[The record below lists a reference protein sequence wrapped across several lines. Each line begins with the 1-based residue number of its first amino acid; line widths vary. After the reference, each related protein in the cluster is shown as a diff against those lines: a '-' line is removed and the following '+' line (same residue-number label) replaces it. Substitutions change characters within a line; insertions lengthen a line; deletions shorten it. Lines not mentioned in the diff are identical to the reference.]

1 MTWQIATF
9 AILAIVLVGGFVWYE
24 RSRPSARL
32 LGLVAA
38 LAALAAAGRV
48 ALSPVPN
55 VTPTTDIAILSGYSL
70 GGPAGFVVGAL
81 AALVS
86 NFWLGQGPWTP
97 WQMAAW
103 GLAGLAG
110 AALAKA
116 THRRLGRWGLAL
128 ACAVAGLLYGAL
140 LDLSVMVTYGGE
152 QSLERYLALSAR
164 GVPFNIAH
172 AVGNAA
178 FALAAGPAFV
188 RILTRF
194 RTRLE
199 FEWRDE
205 AQPRAPRSLGT
216 AGVAGLLIAV
226 ALACAVAAPVAQAG
240 DAAARR
246 YLERAQN
253 SDGGLPPAPGDD
265 SSISIT
271 GWAMLGLEATG
282 RNPLDLRRGGNS
294 PVSFL
299 RKTASEI
306 RSTGDLERTILAL
319 DAAGVS
325 PRSFAGRDLVGELN
339 GRRGD
344 NGSFQGQVNLTAFGI
359 LALRAVGTPRSSL
372 RRPAEWLRRAQNR
385 DGGWGFQPTSQSESD
400 SSGAAIQALAA
411 AGNTGKALARG
422 SAYLRRSQRGD
433 GGWSLAFSGP
443 TNSQSTAWA
452 VQGLIASGTSADV
465 AKGSST
471 PFDYLRSRQVAD
483 GHYRYSAASDQTPV
497 WVTGQALVAT
507 AREPFPLGTVPRAK
521 QPGGLAAPVAT
532 PAGGGGSGGS
542 ATGSGGSGGGGGPG
556 KGSDKW
562 DGLRREGRRRR
573 RRGRHPRGGGGLR
586 GVRRAARRRGRGARH
601 ERLRGGR
608 GREGARHRDPRD
620 RRPRGPRD
628 RSDGGLLHLPP
639 APAVVGTCPGLR

>member
-1 MTWQIATF
+1 MSWQVATF
-9 AILAIVLVGGFVWYE
+9 AILAVVLVGGFVWYE

-110 AALAKA
+110 AALARV

-128 ACAVAGLLYGAL
+128 ACAVGGLLYGAL

-172 AVGNAA
+172 AIANAA

-199 FEWRDE
+199 FEWHED
-205 AQPRAPRSLGT
+205 APPRAQRALGT
-216 AGVAGLLIAV
+216 AGTAGLIATV
-226 ALACAVAAPVAQAG
+226 VLACAIAAPVAHAG
-240 DAAARR
+240 DASARR

-253 SDGGLPPAPGDD
+253 PDGGLPPAPGEE

-271 GWAMLGLEATG
+271 GWAMLGLEAGG
-282 RNPLDLRRGGNS
+282 RNPLDMRRRGKS

-299 RKTASEI
+299 RQTASSI

-325 PRSFAGRDLVGELN
+325 PRAFAGRDLVGELN

-411 AGNTGKALARG
+411 VGNKGRALARG
-422 SAYLRRSQRGD
+422 SAYLRRTQRGD
-433 GGWSLAFSGP
+433 GGWSLAFNGP

-452 VQGLIASGTSADV
+452 VQGLIASGSSAEV
-465 AKGSST
+465 TKGSST
-471 PFDYLRSRQVAD
+471 PFDYLRSRQAAD
-483 GHYRYSAASDQTPV
+483 GHYRYSASSDQTPV
-497 WVTGQALVAT
+497 WVTGQTLVAT
-507 AREPFPLGTVPRAK
+507 SREQFPLATVPRAK
-521 QPGGLAAPVAT
+521 QVGGLAAPVAAPSGGAGSGAT
-532 PAGGGGSGGS
+532 AGGGGSGG
-542 ATGSGGSGGGGGPG
+542 GGGGRRGAGAKDGGAGAETAAAEAEASAEEFAEPLATAAGEPG
-556 KGSDKW
+556 TSAYEAAADEEGFGTGALVGA
-562 DGLRREGRRRR
+562 GLLVLAVGLTAGFFVYRRR
-573 RRGRHPRGGGGLR
+573 
-586 GVRRAARRRGRGARH
+586 
-601 ERLRGGR
+601 
-608 GREGARHRDPRD
+608 
-620 RRPRGPRD
+620 
-628 RSDGGLLHLPP
+628 LP
-639 APAVVGTCPGLR
+639 

>member
-1 MTWQIATF
+1 MSWQVATF
-9 AILAIVLVGGFVWYE
+9 ALLAVVLVGGFVWYE

-55 VTPTTDIAILSGYSL
+55 VTPTTDIALLSGYSL

-103 GLAGLAG
+103 GMAGLAG
-110 AALAKA
+110 AVLARA
-116 THRRLGRWGLAL
+116 THRRLGRVGLAL
-128 ACAVAGLLYGAL
+128 ACAVAALVYGAI

-152 QSLERYLALSAR
+152 QSLERYLALSGR
-164 GVPFNIAH
+164 GLPFNVAH

-199 FEWRDE
+199 FEWRDD
-205 AQPRAPRSLGT
+205 APASRPRAIGT
-216 AGVAGLLIAV
+216 AGAAGALV
-226 ALACAVAAPVAQAG
+226 ALVLALALAAPPAQAG
-240 DAAARR
+240 EAAARR

-253 SDGGLPPAPGDD
+253 KDGGLPATPGGE
-265 SSISIT
+265 SSVSIT
-271 GWAMLGLEATG
+271 GWAMLGLEANG
-282 RNPLDLRRGGNS
+282 RNPLDMRRAGRS
-294 PVSFL
+294 PVGFL
-299 RKTASEI
+299 RKTAAQI

-325 PRSFAGRDLVGELN
+325 PRAFAGRDLVGELN
-339 GRRGD
+339 GRRSD

-359 LALRAVGTPRSSL
+359 LALRSVGTPRSSV

-385 DGGWGFQPTSQSESD
+385 DGGWGYRPRSQSESD
-400 SSGAAIQALAA
+400 STGAALQALSA
-411 AGNTGKALARG
+411 AGNRGRALSRG
-422 SAYLRRSQRGD
+422 GAYLRRTQRGD
-433 GGWSLAFSGP
+433 GGWSLAFGGP

-452 VQGLIASGTSADV
+452 VQGLIAGGSRADV
-465 AKGSST
+465 ATGGKT
-471 PFDYLRSRQVAD
+471 PFDYLRARQASD
-483 GHYRYSAASDQTPV
+483 GHYRYSSASDQTPV

-507 AREPFPLGTVPRAK
+507 SREPFPLAAVPRAK
-521 QPGGLAAPVAT
+521 QPGGLAAPVAG
-532 PAGGGGSGGS
+532 PA
-542 ATGSGGSGGGGGPG
+542 GGSGGGG
-556 KGSDKW
+556 
-562 DGLRREGRRRR
+562 DGDGESRGGRR
-573 RRGRHPRGGGGLR
+573 GGEGGGG
-586 GVRRAARRRGRGARH
+586 GGGEGGEGGEGKRASEAVAQTAAEAVADAAVPAAGEPGTDTYEPASGEDGLGTGAWVGGGLAILAIGLVAGFFVYRRR
-601 ERLRGGR
+601 
-608 GREGARHRDPRD
+608 
-620 RRPRGPRD
+620 
-628 RSDGGLLHLPP
+628 LP
-639 APAVVGTCPGLR
+639 